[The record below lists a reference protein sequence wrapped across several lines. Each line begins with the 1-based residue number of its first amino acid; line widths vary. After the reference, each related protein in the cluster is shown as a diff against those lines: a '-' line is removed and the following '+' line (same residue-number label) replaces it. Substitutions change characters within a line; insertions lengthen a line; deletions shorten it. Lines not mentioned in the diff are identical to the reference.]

1 MLKRERS
8 TEMAQDYVESISTFV
23 TRLNDYD
30 EPALLIHDPQVLE
43 SMETCMCQ
51 IQYLIQH
58 SQDNHSWLAAMSE
71 QKLVELFVKLLI
83 NSFEF
88 ITTALEDL
96 NKDQLTKKKQ
106 QKIRNQGISYFH
118 FNKFQ

>member
-1 MLKRERS
+1 
-8 TEMAQDYVESISTFV
+8 MAQDYVESIGAFV
-23 TRLNDYD
+23 ARLNDYD

-43 SMETCMCQ
+43 SMEACMCQ

-71 QKLVELFVKLLI
+71 RKLVELFVKLLMH
-83 NSFEF
+83 SFEF

-96 NKDQLTKKKQ
+96 NKDQLSKKKE
-106 QKIRNQGISYFH
+106 QKIKSQGI
-118 FNKFQ
+118 N